1 MKEDMN
7 SHQYKDFLTQSLKI
21 LIATFSTKNRLVED
35 MEEAVTNFINNSDKI
50 TLSVKPSEPLSITD
64 LIPDFKEANADK
76 IITKLNLKIVN

>member
-1 MKEDMN
+1 
-7 SHQYKDFLTQSLKI
+7 
-21 LIATFSTKNRLVED
+21 

-76 IITKLNLKIVN
+76 IITKLNLKIIN